1 MSQDNAAI
9 FISIWFRYKLQE
21 NFIWKWNF
29 TLYCPHL
36 LYYYLRICML
46 GQCDF
51 GTPRWMV
58 PYNFPW
64 ESMSYEAILQP
75 NTLTSQINVVL
86 RLVFLRFCVSLRSL
100 IQGTTFSF
108 LPLLHNPSFICSIG
122 VDAKDYS
129 CYLVC
134 YMDIFY
140 IKVYVKRAAE
150 SDFGIQID
158 IE

>member
-1 MSQDNAAI
+1 MVL
-9 FISIWFRYKLQE
+9 FL
-21 NFIWKWNF
+21 
-29 TLYCPHL
+29 LYCIA
-36 LYYYLRICML
+36 RIIII
-46 GQCDF
+46 F
-51 GTPRWMV
+51 
-58 PYNFPW
+58 
-64 ESMSYEAILQP
+64 YENHIACTWT
-75 NTLTSQINVVL
+75 TLTSQINVVL